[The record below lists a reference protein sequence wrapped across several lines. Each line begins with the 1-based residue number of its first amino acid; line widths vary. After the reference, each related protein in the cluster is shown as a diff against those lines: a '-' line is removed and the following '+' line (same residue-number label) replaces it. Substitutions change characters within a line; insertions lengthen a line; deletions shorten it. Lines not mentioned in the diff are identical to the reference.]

1 MVIKSV
7 EIKKEKAKIQNR
19 KVRFLGKTN
28 HRCRIIT
35 RVKSETSQSEK
46 REGGEL
52 KIQYT
57 AKKYNTR
64 RKRHKAT
71 EMSTRCPNLLTL
83 ENPQSMRD
91 SGFYELSRRFSV
103 AFYRLMNLL

>member
-35 RVKSETSQSEK
+35 SVKSETSQSEK
-46 REGGEL
+46 RKGGER

-57 AKKYNTR
+57 AKNPTHGENVTKR
-64 RKRHKAT
+64 RKRQHDAPT
-71 EMSTRCPNLLTL
+71 S
-83 ENPQSMRD
+83 
-91 SGFYELSRRFSV
+91 SR
-103 AFYRLMNLL
+103 